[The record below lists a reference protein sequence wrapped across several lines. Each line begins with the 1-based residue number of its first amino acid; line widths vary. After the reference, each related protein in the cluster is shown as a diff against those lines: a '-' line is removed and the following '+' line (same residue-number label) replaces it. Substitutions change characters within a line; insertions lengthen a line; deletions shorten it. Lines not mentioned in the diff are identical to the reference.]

1 MSLRLVVSNG
11 GILSPGTT
19 WVGDEGPTDLERLSR
34 RLGDQRDA
42 AGIALH
48 RLGWIRLVRDPQGL
62 EIRCDPRAVK
72 ANPLCLIYAA
82 ALLGG
87 EPVAIASGIKAFRCF
102 AYTGHGWLRIECQ
115 TASEAIE
122 TLYRL
127 LEMVDAAPS
136 FDADIA
142 RLEAMATLSPSR
154 LVLDT
159 RRRQDAHGVHLK
171 AYLGDEAIALDPQ
184 LRFVQRYCER
194 VRRGDTLSEADID
207 LALLRERAP
216 DCALHVYSA
225 ADDPT
230 ESLVENWL
238 PMADYRGGIDLNG
251 ADLEEIGP
259 GLSGCI
265 GEDIA
270 STVRDR
276 RRATW
281 TMMHRSMQFREADDL
296 SDRSWLR
303 LMMTFMGPGDRP
315 KVLVAR
321 RLKDIETVE
330 KYFPDLHAV

>member
-11 GILSPGTT
+11 GILAPGTT

-48 RLGWIRLVRDPQGL
+48 RLGWIRLVRDPHGL

-142 RLEAMATLSPSR
+142 RLEAMATMSPSR

-171 AYLGDEAIALDPQ
+171 AYLGDEAVALDPQ

-194 VRRGDTLSEADID
+194 VRRGDVLRESEID

-216 DCALHVYSA
+216 DCAICFYSA
-225 ADDPT
+225 AEDPIL
-230 ESLVENWL
+230 SMVENWD
-238 PMADYRGGIDLNG
+238 PIATYRNGVDLTG
-251 ADLEEIGP
+251 ATLKEIGP
-259 GLSGCI
+259 GIGPCIAEDVRAVLSDGRT
-265 GEDIA
+265 
-270 STVRDR
+270 SHWTML
-276 RRATW
+276 RRAV
-281 TMMHRSMQFREADDL
+281 HFDEVDGL
-296 SDRSWLR
+296 SDRGWLR
-303 LMMTFMGPGDRP
+303 LMVPFIGSGDRS
-315 KVLVAR
+315 KILIAR
-321 RLKDIETVE
+321 NLKSFETVDQ
-330 KYFPDLHAV
+330 YLPDLGAA